1 MPAPFG
7 VNDLRWQRRVCAVID
22 PIELFPKVA
31 TVMQSLVAPMLAAL
45 ALAALPAHA
54 EQRNFTGPNGS
65 YQGNAYDYGRSTTFT
80 DRNGQFSGSAIQ
92 SGNTTNFYDRNGRF
106 QGSVTRPPEN
116 RR

>member
-1 MPAPFG
+1 
-7 VNDLRWQRRVCAVID
+7 
-22 PIELFPKVA
+22 VA